1 MPIQSAET
9 QAKSYRYLRI
19 AMVGLLLALAAA
31 VFYQS
36 STQDSFLA
44 SVSAYYYTPAQAVF
58 VGALIGL
65 GACMIALQGTNYAE
79 DVFLN
84 LGGMFALVVAV
95 VPTGRGADFDTAVRA
110 CRESGGTL
118 LTHQASKNLDCPGM
132 LALRDATRANVEN
145 NMAAL
150 LAVGG
155 LALVLA
161 AVFLF
166 KDWTAKR
173 RTPGW
178 RGWVVFL
185 FKDWTVKRGTPG
197 WGWVLGG
204 FLAAVLVWLGG
215 LIALAASVDWLARH
229 AHYIAASGLL
239 LGILAVAGAN
249 VHRREEKPTL
259 AVVLRGG
266 VLKAP
271 RRYFYTGV
279 AVAMLVVAGVL
290 IVLWAAFNV
299 ISLFWVEI
307 LVAFLFVLFWIAQTI
322 ELELTA
328 RRPGSHSEDQPER
341 LAPGGQVSRTGNPAP

>member
-1 MPIQSAET
+1 MPVESAET

-19 AMVGLLLALAAA
+19 AIVGLLLALAAA

-36 STQDSFLA
+36 SQQGSFLA

-65 GACMIALQGTNYAE
+65 GASMIALQGMNQPE

-84 LGGMFALVVAV
+84 LGGMFAIVVAI
-95 VPTGRGADFDTAVRA
+95 VPTGRGADFRTAVQA

-118 LTHQASKNLDCPGM
+118 LTHQASKNLDCPGV
-132 LALRDATRANVEN
+132 LALRDATMANVEN

-161 AVFLF
+161 GVFLL
-166 KDWTAKR
+166 KGWTAKR
-173 RTPGW
+173 RTKG
-178 RGWVVFL
+178 RE
-185 FKDWTVKRGTPG
+185 
-197 WGWVLGG
+197 WVLGG
-204 FLAAVLVWLGG
+204 FFAAVLLWLGG
-215 LIALAASVDWLARH
+215 LVGLAAAVDWLADN
-229 AHYIAASGLL
+229 AHYIAAGGLL

-249 VHRREEKPTL
+249 VHRRRERPSMR
-259 AVVLRGG
+259 AILRGD

-271 RRYFYTGV
+271 RRYLYTWV
-279 AVAMLVVAGVL
+279 AGAMLVIAGVL
-290 IVLWAAFNV
+290 IVLRAAFNA

-307 LVAFLFVLFWIAQTI
+307 LVAFLFVLFWVVQTV
-322 ELELTA
+322 ELEFQAL
-328 RRPGSHSEDQPER
+328 RPGR
-341 LAPGGQVSRTGNPAP
+341 LAPGDQAVDLPGLSSTGGR